1 MHSKRRLEKGR
12 GPGTL
17 CLLAA
22 AAVACAGTPR
32 LLEKLD
38 PLTGVTMTRS
48 SEPLVLYSDNSG
60 RAAYAR
66 DFIYMGPV
74 SVNRMGAYRYFIWLG
89 AWSTIRPRD
98 DTSLRDGLES
108 AILFV
113 DGEPL
118 SLDLLGWNP
127 EAIGLS
133 AAPYPPPAASAVD
146 AYYEITID
154 QIRLMAEARELRLH
168 TGGADSSNYEPWDSD
183 VMTRSG
189 WRAFVEMAGY

>member
-1 MHSKRRLEKGR
+1 MYAIRRLNNGR
-12 GPGTL
+12 GLGTL

-32 LLEKLD
+32 LIEDLD
-38 PLTGVTMTRS
+38 PITGVTMTRS
-48 SEPLVLYSDNSG
+48 SEPLVLYRDNSG

-66 DFIYMGPV
+66 DYIYMGPV

-89 AWSTIRPRD
+89 AWSTIQARD

-118 SLDLLGWNP
+118 SLDLLGWTP
-127 EAIGLS
+127 DAIGLS
-133 AAPYPPPAASAVD
+133 QAPYPPPAASAID

-154 QIRLMAEARELRLH
+154 QIRLIAEARDVRLH
-168 TGGADSSNYEPWDSD
+168 TGGADPASYEPWDSQET
-183 VMTRSG
+183 TRSG
-189 WRAFVEMAGY
+189 WRAFVDEAGY